1 MKIVY
6 ATTALHNFISLFEE
20 EDFDVSEIEEEP
32 SNENLSKDF
41 FVVKENKKMQKK
53 DKIAQ

>member
-1 MKIVY
+1 VKIVY